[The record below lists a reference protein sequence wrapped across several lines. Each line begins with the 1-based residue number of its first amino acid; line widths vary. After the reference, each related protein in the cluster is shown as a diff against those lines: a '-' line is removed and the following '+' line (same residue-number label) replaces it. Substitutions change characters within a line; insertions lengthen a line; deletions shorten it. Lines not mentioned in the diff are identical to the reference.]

1 MLPHRSASVFQWLRQ
16 RVREGSKKNRC
27 QGFRSPS
34 PVKNRFFWLGWADWV
49 RLPSLHDHMPPDR
62 HLSQPTDLAE
72 CERRIG
78 YTFRN
83 RGLLEAAV
91 THASGAVN
99 RLASNERLE
108 FLGDAILGFVV
119 CEKLYARFPDSLEGD
134 LTRIKS
140 VVVSR
145 ETCSRI
151 SEELGLVEFLVVGKG
166 LMVDSV
172 VPTSVLSDLF
182 ESLVAAVYLD
192 GGMEPA
198 RRLIERYMAQEIVN
212 VAAGTRGLNHKSLL
226 QQVSQRDFGITPT
239 YSVVNEEGP
248 DHNKTF
254 QVLAQIGDHTYP
266 PAWGRNKKEA
276 EQRAAAHA
284 LAKLGHSHQAITSTG
299 VVDSGDNDDD

>member
-1 MLPHRSASVFQWLRQ
+1 
-16 RVREGSKKNRC
+16 
-27 QGFRSPS
+27 
-34 PVKNRFFWLGWADWV
+34 
-49 RLPSLHDHMPPDR
+49 MPPAR
-62 HLSQPTDLAE
+62 HHNLPTDLAE
-72 CERRIG
+72 CEQRIG
-78 YTFRN
+78 YTFRD

-140 VVVSR
+140 AVVSR
-145 ETCSRI
+145 ETCARVSH
-151 SEELGLVEFLVVGKG
+151 ELGLVEFLVVGKG
-166 LMVDSV
+166 LMVDSA

-182 ESLVAAVYLD
+182 ESLVAAIYLD
-192 GGMEPA
+192 GGIEPA
-198 RRLIERYMAQEIVN
+198 RDLIERFMEQEIVN

-239 YSVVNEEGP
+239 YSVVDEQGP

-254 QVLAQIGDHTYP
+254 QVLAQIGKRSYP

-284 LAKLGHSHQAITSTG
+284 LSELGHSHEAIPST
-299 VVDSGDNDDD
+299 VVAEDDENDVDQRGDTHLEADIGDASENV

>member
-1 MLPHRSASVFQWLRQ
+1 
-16 RVREGSKKNRC
+16 
-27 QGFRSPS
+27 
-34 PVKNRFFWLGWADWV
+34 
-49 RLPSLHDHMPPDR
+49 MPPAR
-62 HLSQPTDLAE
+62 HHNEPTDLAE
-72 CERRIG
+72 CELRIG
-78 YTFRN
+78 YTFRD
-83 RGLLEAAV
+83 RALLEAAV

-140 VVVSR
+140 AVVSR

-151 SEELGLVEFLVVGKG
+151 THDLGLAEFLVVGKG
-166 LMVDSV
+166 LMVDSA
-172 VPTSVLSDLF
+172 VPASVLSDLF
-182 ESLVAAVYLD
+182 ESLVAAIYLD
-192 GGMEPA
+192 GGIEPA
-198 RRLIERYMAQEIVN
+198 RELIERFMEQEIVN

-239 YSVVNEEGP
+239 YNVVDEQGP

-254 QVLAQIGDHTYP
+254 QVLAQIGKRTYP

-284 LAKLGHSHQAITSTG
+284 LSELGHTHEAISST
-299 VVDSGDNDDD
+299 VVTEDEGSDASQPSESA

>member
-1 MLPHRSASVFQWLRQ
+1 MPLER
-16 RVREGSKKNRC
+16 N
-27 QGFRSPS
+27 
-34 PVKNRFFWLGWADWV
+34 D
-49 RLPSLHDHMPPDR
+49 SL
-62 HLSQPTDLAE
+62 PTDLAE
-72 CERRIG
+72 CERRLG
-78 YTFRN
+78 YAFRN

-91 THASGAVN
+91 THASGAAN

-151 SEELGLVEFLVVGKG
+151 SEQLGLVEFLVVGKG

-172 VPTSVLSDLF
+172 VPTSVLSDMF
-182 ESLVAAVYLD
+182 ESVVAAVYLD

-198 RRLIERYMAQEIVN
+198 RALIERFLEQEIVN

-239 YSVVNEEGP
+239 YSVVDEQGP

-254 QVLAQIGDHTYP
+254 QVLAQIGNRSYA
-266 PAWGRNKKEA
+266 PAWGRSKKEA

-284 LAKLGHSHQAITSTG
+284 LSELGHTHEAITSTG
-299 VVDSGDNDDD
+299 VVEDTQGE

>member
-1 MLPHRSASVFQWLRQ
+1 
-16 RVREGSKKNRC
+16 
-27 QGFRSPS
+27 
-34 PVKNRFFWLGWADWV
+34 
-49 RLPSLHDHMPPDR
+49 MPPVR
-62 HLSQPTDLAE
+62 HHNQPTDLAE
-72 CERRIG
+72 CEQRIG
-78 YTFRN
+78 YTFRD
-83 RGLLEAAV
+83 RALLEAAV

-140 VVVSR
+140 AVVSR

-151 SEELGLVEFLVVGKG
+151 SHELGLAEFLVVGKG
-166 LMVDSV
+166 LMVDSA
-172 VPTSVLSDLF
+172 VPMSVLSDLF
-182 ESLVAAVYLD
+182 ESLVAAIYLD
-192 GGMEPA
+192 GGIEPA
-198 RRLIERYMAQEIVN
+198 RELIERFMEQEIVN

-239 YSVVNEEGP
+239 YNVVDEQGP

-254 QVLAQIGDHTYP
+254 QVLAQIGKRTYP

-284 LAKLGHSHQAITSTG
+284 LSELGHTHEAIPST
-299 VVDSGDNDDD
+299 VVADDEGSDANEESRG

>member
-1 MLPHRSASVFQWLRQ
+1 
-16 RVREGSKKNRC
+16 
-27 QGFRSPS
+27 
-34 PVKNRFFWLGWADWV
+34 
-49 RLPSLHDHMPPDR
+49 
-62 HLSQPTDLAE
+62 
-72 CERRIG
+72 
-78 YTFRN
+78 
-83 RGLLEAAV
+83 
-91 THASGAVN
+91 
-99 RLASNERLE
+99 
-108 FLGDAILGFVV
+108 
-119 CEKLYARFPDSLEGD
+119 
-134 LTRIKS
+134 
-140 VVVSR
+140 VVVNR

-151 SEELGLVEFLVVGKG
+151 SDELGLVEFLVVGKG

-198 RRLIERYMAQEIVN
+198 RRLIERFMDQEIVN

-239 YSVVNEEGP
+239 YSVVDEQGP

-254 QVLAQIGDHTYP
+254 QVLAQIGKQTFP

-284 LAKLGHSHQAITSTG
+284 LAELGHTHEAIKSTN
-299 VVDSGDNDDD
+299 VVDEEESLG

>member
-1 MLPHRSASVFQWLRQ
+1 M
-16 RVREGSKKNRC
+16 
-27 QGFRSPS
+27 PS
-34 PVKNRFFWLGWADWV
+34 EP
-49 RLPSLHDHMPPDR
+49 R
-62 HLSQPTDLAE
+62 HSQQSDLAE

-78 YTFRN
+78 YAFRD

-119 CEKLYARFPDSLEGD
+119 CEKLYSCFPDSLEGD

-151 SEELGLVEFLVVGKG
+151 SDALGLVEFLVVVKG
-166 LMVDSV
+166 LMIDSV
-172 VPTSVLSDLF
+172 VPTSVLSDMF

-192 GGMEPA
+192 GGMDPA
-198 RRLIERYMAQEIVN
+198 RRLIERFMDQEIVN

-239 YSVVNEEGP
+239 YSVVDEQGP

-254 QVLAQIGDHTYP
+254 QVLARIGKRTYS

-276 EQRAAAHA
+276 EQRAAALA
-284 LAKLGHSHQAITSTG
+284 LAELGHAHEAISSTG
-299 VVDSGDNDDD
+299 VVEGGEADSPEETASTISLPRAAADN

>member
-1 MLPHRSASVFQWLRQ
+1 
-16 RVREGSKKNRC
+16 
-27 QGFRSPS
+27 
-34 PVKNRFFWLGWADWV
+34 
-49 RLPSLHDHMPPDR
+49 MPPDR
-62 HLSQPTDLAE
+62 HPSQPTDLAE

-78 YTFRN
+78 YTFRD

-151 SEELGLVEFLVVGKG
+151 SDELGLVEFLVVGKG
-166 LMVDSV
+166 LMIDSV

-198 RRLIERYMAQEIVN
+198 RRLIERFMDQEIVN

-239 YSVVNEEGP
+239 YSVVNEQGP

-254 QVLAQIGDHTYP
+254 EVLAQIGDQTYQ

-284 LAKLGHSHQAITSTG
+284 LAELGHTHQAITSTG